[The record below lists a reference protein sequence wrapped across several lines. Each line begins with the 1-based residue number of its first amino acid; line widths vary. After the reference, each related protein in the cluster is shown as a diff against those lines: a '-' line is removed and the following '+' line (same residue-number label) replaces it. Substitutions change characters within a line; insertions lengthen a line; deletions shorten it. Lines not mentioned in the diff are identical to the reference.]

1 MDILK
6 NDKTKEG
13 TKVSLIPVYAALAV
27 LGFMVYSVSTKT
39 DTVVQAYQMMY
50 AENNTARTNIK
61 ALGQTKCWE
70 CHGRTGTFLPR
81 RQYLSEE
88 AFVKFVRD
96 KAYRNNSDQGKMPV
110 YADTEISDEDL
121 KRMYILLYSTI
132 LR

>member
-6 NDKTKEG
+6 SDKSKDG
-13 TKVSLIPVYAALAV
+13 AKVSLLPVYAALAV
-27 LGFMVYSVSTKT
+27 LGFLVYSVSTKT

-70 CHGRTGTFLPR
+70 CHGKTWTFLPR

-96 KAYRNNSDQGKMPV
+96 KASRNNSDQGKMPE
-110 YADTEISDEDL
+110 YTGTDISDEDL

-132 LR
+132 RR